1 MKEYNPTIVRNSTS
15 YLLRRPRTTPVDIGA
30 LHCCCTTTSECTM
43 MMYLDRINYGMPGDP
58 SICPSVA
65 DAVYPSH
72 PPLASGYHVI
82 MQYPDW
88 CSDKHARYKLVL
100 IYRDRYDNIRLHDC
114 DPSRWY
120 TASTMLKHL
129 SELLER
135 VNKNGRD

>member
-1 MKEYNPTIVRNSTS
+1 MKEYNINIVRNSTS

-30 LHCCCTTTSECTM
+30 LHCCCTTASECTM

-82 MQYPDW
+82 MQHADW
-88 CSDKHARYKLVL
+88 CKGMPARYKLVL
-100 IYRDRYDNIRLHDC
+100 IYRDRYDNIRLLDC
-114 DPSRWY
+114 TGRWC
-120 TASTMLKHL
+120 TPSTMIKHL
-129 SELLER
+129 SEELER
-135 VNKNGRD
+135 VNRYGKE